1 MANTALIVSGLDFD
15 SIRSNLRTFIASKP
29 DFVDFDFNDSAIG
42 TLLDLLAYNTYYT
55 SYYVNM
61 AVNESFLDSAIIR
74 DSVVSR
80 AKMLGYIPRSVQGP
94 TANVKISFTNAVKS
108 ATKTTITIPKNTQF
122 TASIN
127 GVSYRFVTPQSYL
140 VEANNTNGFARYID
154 IVEGTPITDLYTYTT
169 AATSFVVP
177 NDNVDTRSISV
188 SVTSGGN
195 TQTYNLASDINAINS
210 SSKIFFVEP
219 DKDERY
225 KVVFGDNVLGVRPNY
240 NSTVAI
246 SYRVSNGTRAN
257 GANNFSSAG
266 IIGSESVY
274 TLRTESRA
282 SGGTDLESISSI
294 KYNAPRNYETQNRAV
309 TIKDYERIILRDN
322 GDVSAVTVWG
332 GEENDPPIYGK
343 VFASVKPV
351 SGITFSSTRKSQIR
365 NALKQFNVVSIDTEL
380 VDPTYLYIIPTIT
393 VRYDPTSTSS
403 SASQIASSIAS
414 RVVAYETNVLNT
426 FDGKFRYSKF
436 LQYIESANPAI
447 VGSSATINLQLR
459 FVPSTTRKNNYTF
472 KFNRVLEKYNR
483 EISGI
488 GNLYSNKFLY
498 KGSDSYLDDFDGNV
512 RAYYVENING
522 VAVRTYSDTTVG
534 TVNYTTG
541 SVSLTEFQPS
551 SFTTDYLSINVK
563 PFDPNIEPV
572 RNQILLLSDV
582 RITVI
587 DDNTETIA
595 ATSDSIATI
604 GNSAFYETENTALT
618 NITSY

>member
-15 SIRSNLRTFIASKP
+15 SIRSNLRSFIASKP
-29 DFVDFDFNDSAIG
+29 DFADFDFNDSAIG

-154 IVEGTPITDLYTYTT
+154 IVEGTPVTDLYTYTT
-169 AATSFVVP
+169 AATDFVLP

-188 SVTSGGN
+188 TVTSGGN
-195 TQTYNLASDINAINS
+195 TQTYSLASDINAINS

-246 SYRVSNGTRAN
+246 SYRISNGTRAN

-266 IIGSESVY
+266 TIGGESVY

-282 SGGTDLESISSI
+282 TGGTDLESISSI
-294 KYNAPRNYETQNRAV
+294 KYNAPRSYETQNRAV

-332 GEENDPPIYGK
+332 GEDNDPPIYGK

-365 NALKQFNVVSIDTEL
+365 NALKQYSVVSIDTEL
-380 VDPTYLYIIPTIT
+380 VDPTYLYIVPNIT

-403 SASQIASSIAS
+403 SASQIASSVAS
-414 RVVAYETNVLNT
+414 RVVSYETNVLNT

-436 LQYIESANPAI
+436 LQYLELANPAI
-447 VGSSATINLQLR
+447 VGSSATIDLQLR

-498 KGSDSYLDDFDGNV
+498 KGFDSYLDDIDGNV

-522 VAVRTYSDTTVG
+522 VAVRTYSDTAVG

-541 SVSLTEFQPS
+541 SVSLNEFQPS
-551 SFTTDYLSINVK
+551 SFATDYLSISVK
-563 PFDPNIEPV
+563 PLDPNIEPV

-582 RITVI
+582 RVTVI

-595 ATSDSIATI
+595 ATSDSVATI
-604 GNSAFYETENTALT
+604 GTSAFYETENTALT